1 MLTCKLV
8 VLSMAE
14 TAVAIMVVS
23 LPSMRGYLRGGRF
36 FSSRQTY
43 GHSSSDR
50 HLRTPNR
57 RSTSNNRRPNTRSPS
72 NEDDTGSEIELNAM
86 DNKNVIVETHEIT
99 VESAP
104 ATENDRVAFGQ

>member
-1 MLTCKLV
+1 MLICKLV

-50 HLRTPNR
+50 HLRTPNM
-57 RSTSNNRRPNTRSPS
+57 RSTSNNRRPSTRSPS
-72 NEDDTGSEIELNAM
+72 NDEDTGSEVELNVI
-86 DNKNVIVETHEIT
+86 DNKNVIVQTHRIS
-99 VESAP
+99 VDISP
-104 ATENDRVAFGQ
+104 ATDHDRLAFGQ